1 MRRQGAGRESG
12 RESGRGTP
20 PSSAYVKLFFA
31 PILWGGAL
39 VAGRIVTVGLPPF
52 TITWVRFLLVTLLLV
67 PALRIREG
75 RLPRPTRSDLLI
87 IVALA
92 LSGVVVF
99 NFLLFSGLRT
109 VTAVRSAV
117 IIALAP
123 AVVALLLRVLLGERT
138 GLRGSLG
145 IGVAFLGAA
154 VTITE
159 GRPAQAVAGGIA
171 VGDLLLLGAVLA
183 WAVYTITAR
192 YAMRRLSALA
202 VLTYASAIGTLL
214 LTPVVIGEG
223 ALGAVLRQSPV
234 AWIAMLYLSF
244 GAAGFA
250 YLWYYEG
257 IHQVGP
263 SGAAIFLNLEPA
275 AALVLGALLL
285 REALTPAVLA
295 GAVLVLL
302 GMYLVNTRRGRVSG
316 RRRGTPRCRSA
327 L

>member
-1 MRRQGAGRESG
+1 MRRQESDSGAVVPGA
-12 RESGRGTP
+12 
-20 PSSAYVKLFFA
+20 PSTSAYVKLFFA
-31 PILWGGAL
+31 PVLWGGAL

-52 TITWVRFLLVTLLLV
+52 TVTWVRFLLVTLLLV
-67 PALRIREG
+67 PVLRIREG
-75 RLPRPTRSDLLI
+75 RLPRPNRSDLLI

-123 AVVALLLRVLLGERT
+123 ALVALLLRVILGERT

-145 IGVAFLGAA
+145 IVVAFLGAA

-159 GRPAQAVAGGIA
+159 GRPAAAVAGGIA
-171 VGDLLLLGAVLA
+171 AGDLLLLGAVLA
-183 WAVYTITAR
+183 WAVYTIIAR
-192 YAMRRLSALA
+192 YAMRNLSALA

-214 LTPVVIGEG
+214 LTPVVIREG
-223 ALGAVLRQSPV
+223 ALGMVLQQPPV
-234 AWIAMLYLSF
+234 TWIAMLYLSF
-244 GAAGFA
+244 GAAGIA

-295 GAVLVLL
+295 GAVLVLV
-302 GMYLVNTRRGRVSG
+302 GMYLVNTRRRSSRGSPTSQQTDGRG
-316 RRRGTPRCRSA
+316 A
-327 L
+327 